1 MSAKALKI
9 LDRKI
14 SVIGLG
20 YVGLPVAV
28 SFGKKVPVI
37 GFDINEARI
46 KELRENRDLTN
57 EIEQE
62 ELRESEINFTSNTN
76 DLKKGDFHI
85 VAVPSPIDS
94 DKQPDVSSLLK
105 ASEILGRILKKG
117 DIVVY
122 ESTVYP
128 GFTEEECVPIL
139 ESSSGLKF
147 NHDFF
152 VGYSPER
159 IVPGDKDR
167 TFTKISKIVSGSNI
181 ETLEVVAEIY
191 GSIVEAEI
199 HRAPSIAVAEA
210 AKVIENTQRDVNI
223 ALVNELALIFDRAG
237 IETHAVLEAAATKWN
252 FHNYKP
258 GLVGGHCIGVD
269 PYYLL
274 RKAGR
279 LGLHT
284 DLISSARRINDGMGV
299 YVAQRTTREMIKARL
314 SLIDAIVTIM
324 GITFKEN
331 CPDIRNSKVPDV
343 VYELKSQGLEVQ
355 VTDPLANSNDC
366 FKEFGIKLC
375 KESELK
381 TSSSII
387 VAVAH
392 SSYINRSAKK
402 WMEGLIHGGV
412 FADIKGILP
421 DSELRKLGYSLWR
434 L

>member
-1 MSAKALKI
+1 VSAKTLKI

-57 EIEQE
+57 EIEPE

-181 ETLEVVAEIY
+181 ETLEVVAEVY
-191 GSIVEAEI
+191 GSIIEAEL

-210 AKVIENTQRDVNI
+210 AKVVENTQRDVNI

-269 PYYLL
+269 PYYLV

-284 DLISSARRINDGMGV
+284 DLISSARRINDGMGG
-299 YVAQRTTREMIKARL
+299 YVAQRTAREMIKARL
-314 SLIDAIVTIM
+314 PLIDAIVTIM

-355 VTDPLANSNDC
+355 VTDPLANSNDS
-366 FKEFGIKLC
+366 FEEFGIKLC

-381 TSSSII
+381 TSSAII

-392 SSYINRSAKK
+392 SSYLNRSAKR
-402 WMEGLIHGGV
+402 WMEGLIPGGV